1 MNSRANRAKLNIM
14 TTLIRQL
21 LATVCGI
28 VIPWVMIGAFGS
40 TVYGATAS
48 IAQFLSYIAL
58 LEGGIGS
65 VARGALY
72 GPLAEQNN
80 QKISNVLGAIKR
92 FFKTVGLLFAVY
104 TLVLAFFYY
113 DIADIQVF
121 DRKYTFFL
129 VIAISLFTFF
139 NYMLGLSNLT
149 LLNAHQK
156 QYLSEVTVTI
166 TNVLNTV
173 CIVLLATGGADVL
186 TVKLVSSVVF
196 IARPVIYAYYV
207 RKNYHLPKAQ
217 RDDTALS
224 QKWAGM
230 GQHVAYF
237 LHTNTDIVLLTIFA
251 DLKTV
256 AVYSV
261 YRLVATSLWNI
272 SSAFTGGM
280 EAVFGE
286 MIAKKEED
294 VVRSSYEHYR
304 ALLTLVCVALFGAAI
319 ALVVPFVKLY
329 TKDVSDANY
338 IQPLFAIFILL
349 SEGVNTLILPS
360 SGIPIAANKLKDSRW
375 GSYCEAII
383 NIVLSMI
390 LIWWEPLLGVA
401 IGTLIATIFKGIY
414 YICYSEKHILHRKA
428 AGRLV
433 QYFATILVIAG
444 FGAGGMYLLQKVNIS
459 GYMTWML
466 YGVGVFAAAL
476 AVAVIFCRLAY
487 PKECGEVLRKLT
499 KKFRRHG

>member
-1 MNSRANRAKLNIM
+1 MNSRASRAKLNII

-21 LATVCGI
+21 MATICGI
-28 VIPWVMIGAFGS
+28 VIPWVMISAFGS
-40 TVYGATAS
+40 TVYGATTS

-92 FFKTVGLLFAVY
+92 FFRTVGILFAVY
-104 TLVLAFFYY
+104 TLVLAVFYH
-113 DIADIQVF
+113 DIANIQDF
-121 DRKYTFFL
+121 DRKYTFLL
-129 VIAISLFTFF
+129 VISISLSTFF
-139 NYMLGLSNLT
+139 NYMVGLSNLT
-149 LLNAHQK
+149 LLNANQK
-156 QYLSEVTVTI
+156 QYLSEITVTVT
-166 TNVLNTV
+166 NALNTV

-186 TVKLVSSVVF
+186 SVKLVSSLVF
-196 IARPVIYAYYV
+196 IVRPVVYAYYV
-207 RKNYHLPKAQ
+207 RKHYHLPRPQ
-217 RDDTALS
+217 RDDEALN

-251 DLKTV
+251 DLKIV

-272 SSAFTGGM
+272 GSAFSGGM
-280 EAVFGE
+280 EAAFGE
-286 MIAKKEED
+286 MIAQKEQEALHKA
-294 VVRSSYEHYR
+294 YGYYR
-304 ALLTLVCVALFGAAI
+304 ALLTLVSVALFSAAI
-319 ALVVPFVKLY
+319 ALIVPFIRIY

-338 IQPLFAIFILL
+338 IQPLFAVFILL
-349 SEGVNTLILPS
+349 SEGINTLVLPS
-360 SGIPIAANKLKDSRW
+360 SGLPIAANKLKDSRW

-390 LIWWEPLLGVA
+390 LIWWNPLLGVA
-401 IGTLIATIFKGIY
+401 IGTLVATVFKGIY

-428 AGRLV
+428 AKRLI
-433 QYFATILVIAG
+433 QYFASIAVIVC
-444 FGAGGMYLLQKVNIS
+444 FGSGGMLLLQKVTIS
-459 GYMTWML
+459 GYLTWIV
-466 YGVGVFAAAL
+466 YGIGVFAAAL
-476 AVAVIFCRLAY
+476 LISVLFCRIAY
-487 PKECGEVLRKLT
+487 PKQFGEVLHRLT